1 MSGDGRPS
9 YYERNRERVKAYNRA
24 YYAAHREECK
34 ARNKAYKER
43 NRERMREYWAAYS
56 RAHYEAHREE
66 RIAKANEWRMRNPDK
81 VREYSRKY
89 KEMLRTGQPRR
100 PKAEPLGYGPRAKAA
115 PKPATKEELWREQAR
130 LAAAQAVKRMKE
142 RRNGC

>member
-1 MSGDGRPS
+1 MSGDGLPS
-9 YYERNRERVKAYNRA
+9 YYERHREECKARNKA

-34 ARNKAYKER
+34 ARNKAYKEK

-66 RIAKANEWRMRNPDK
+66 RIAKAKEWRMRNPDK

-89 KEMLRTGQPRR
+89 KETLLAGEPRR
-100 PKAEPLGYGPRAKAA
+100 PKAEPLDYGPRAKAE

-142 RRNGC
+142 RGGGC

>member
-1 MSGDGRPS
+1 MSGDGPS

-34 ARNKAYKER
+34 ARNKAYKEK

-66 RIAKANEWRMRNPDK
+66 RIAKANEWRMRNPEK
-81 VREYSRKY
+81 VKEYSRKY
-89 KEMLRTGQPRR
+89 KEMLRAGEPRR
-100 PKAEPLGYGPRAKAA
+100 PKAGPADYGPRAKAKA
-115 PKPATKEELWREQAR
+115 APATKENIWREQAR
-130 LAAAQAVKRMKE
+130 LAAAQAVKRLKE
-142 RRNGC
+142 RRGGC